1 MTRKAKTTAAA
12 LIADPGNQDQ
22 GKAARVE
29 QERARLMALFDG
41 ADPNKL
47 DFIRDAVRQVAW
59 LGISI
64 IELQTEIDQRGA
76 VVQYQNGREQSGLQM
91 NPAAKL
97 LKDFQTLYNTQFRAL
112 LPVLPEKV
120 SGPGKLA
127 AFFTDEL
134 ELDTDNV

>member
-1 MTRKAKTTAAA
+1 MKLNASAAAAA
-12 LIADPGNQDQ
+12 LNVDPG
-22 GKAARVE
+22 KTARVE
-29 QERARLMALFDG
+29 QERARLMGLFAG
-41 ADPNKL
+41 ADENRL
-47 DFIRDAVRQVAW
+47 DFIRDAVQQVAW
-59 LGISI
+59 LGITI
-64 IELQTEIDQRGA
+64 QELQQEIDENGP
-76 VVQYQNGREQSGLQM
+76 VVPYQNGREQSGLQA

-120 SGPGKLA
+120 TGPGKLA